1 MVGMGVVALYF
12 TTVRSQRKFDVLYEQ
27 DLRAYYLGE
36 SGFQYTVGRLY
47 KSRRYEERWYQPKL
61 SVSLRKEF
69 RYTEQ
74 QGHGVFQ
81 TYLTQ
86 VNEKENFSH
95 LFLLSKGIF
104 FSGKTRRDGLRE
116 RVIAIIKGN
125 LAYSPKPPSE
135 EEQVLFVVDKSPL
148 TQSELLRFIID
159 PKFKHLF
166 AVDNGVI
173 PSKIRSLLEF
183 LKTNNVEDIDF
194 SSEIALMQG
203 IAQLDRLNQKIKYLK
218 RVSSY
223 TTLKT
228 SVLDEQPYFP
238 EQVPEDKPI
247 SFLSQQDFKLFN
259 DLILSGKNIDQ
270 LYTLFSSKLI
280 PLSNKRKASLLG
292 SESLNLLKY
301 VSPNTVV
308 TLDAKLNQSLR
319 QPEKLTVEQFR
330 TLIKNKSENLEEI
343 KALLD
348 SETMISSPSTK
359 DFELRDLNSVSGLTK
374 LIEAVGDSNLL
385 DQSDKVLTNALAVV
399 NDNEFDKTANSDQN
413 VLPADDQSEELLN
426 SDPGDILDNI
436 DINNP
441 EEQDRFLSRLYHP
454 IFEGIQIDEGVYDE
468 DLATGFLKI
477 FKDSLHSQLEE
488 FILQTQLTWDRDP
501 TPEEYKQFR
510 EQYSIPSRETITKI
524 GNILDDLFNSNEYTF
539 HHGANVLKSNSYN
552 TAGGIYTVVER
563 RPDTMHTELQ
573 NKLTTYYFT
582 HGAKTDEQFLAMFK
596 KSTWGDSSSA
606 NSIRKSDEFYA
617 SKHKTDYFIR
627 HKTTGNEMKL
637 HDYIRSQI

>member
-1 MVGMGVVALYF
+1 M
-12 TTVRSQRKFDVLYEQ
+12 
-27 DLRAYYLGE
+27 
-36 SGFQYTVGRLY
+36 
-47 KSRRYEERWYQPKL
+47 
-61 SVSLRKEF
+61 
-69 RYTEQ
+69 
-74 QGHGVFQ
+74 
-81 TYLTQ
+81 
-86 VNEKENFSH
+86 
-95 LFLLSKGIF
+95 
-104 FSGKTRRDGLRE
+104 
-116 RVIAIIKGN
+116 
-125 LAYSPKPPSE
+125 
-135 EEQVLFVVDKSPL
+135 
-148 TQSELLRFIID
+148 
-159 PKFKHLF
+159 
-166 AVDNGVI
+166 
-173 PSKIRSLLEF
+173 
-183 LKTNNVEDIDF
+183 
-194 SSEIALMQG
+194 
-203 IAQLDRLNQKIKYLK
+203 
-218 RVSSY
+218 
-223 TTLKT
+223 
-228 SVLDEQPYFP
+228 
-238 EQVPEDKPI
+238 
-247 SFLSQQDFKLFN
+247 
-259 DLILSGKNIDQ
+259 ILSGKNVDQ

-308 TLDAKLNQSLR
+308 TLDAKLNQALR

-348 SETMISSPSTK
+348 SESMISSPSTK

-374 LIEAVGDSNLL
+374 LIEAVGDSNPL

-426 SDPGDILDNI
+426 SVPGDILDNI
-436 DINNP
+436 HINNP

-501 TPEEYKQFR
+501 TLEEYKQFR

-582 HGAKTDEQFLAMFK
+582 HGAKTEEQFLTMFK

-637 HDYIRSQI
+637 HDYIRSKI

>member
-1 MVGMGVVALYF
+1 MGVVALYF